1 MYHPE
6 VVFILS
12 ALFYSALVFCIW
24 IYGGERLEDYHELFH
39 CVNWRKRVFAS
50 GWIRGRGCFCYQFAC
65 LFSLFSLLFLSFS
78 FFPGKVIG
86 VGVVGQCG
94 TSVRFNEQEGYGK
107 CFHQCT

>member
-1 MYHPE
+1 MYRPE

-12 ALFYSALVFCIW
+12 VLFYSALVFLHLDLQ
-24 IYGGERLEDYHELFH
+24 GERLEDYHELFH

-65 LFSLFSLLFLSFS
+65 LFSFSLYCFSLFFV
-78 FFPGKVIG
+78 PGKVIG